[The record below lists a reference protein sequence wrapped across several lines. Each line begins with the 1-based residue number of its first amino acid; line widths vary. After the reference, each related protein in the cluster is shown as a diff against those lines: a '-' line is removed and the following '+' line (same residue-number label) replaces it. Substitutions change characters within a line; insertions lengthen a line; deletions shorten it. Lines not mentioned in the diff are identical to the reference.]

1 MSLSRTT
8 SAPKASIDSAQS
20 PAWRRNASPRA
31 TLASWSDSWRHSP
44 GNTSGAWPVS
54 CLRTRSRWASSG
66 HSGCWPA
73 ARERHEDGDQVVL
86 TSKAW
91 RLGALRAN
99 PDRHGDHVGA
109 FQPSTVNLL
118 PKGTR
123 VPS

>member
-20 PAWRRNASPRA
+20 PAWSRNASPRA

-44 GNTSGAWPVS
+44 GNTSGAWPVE
-54 CLRTRSRWASSG
+54 LLQDPLEVGLVGPVGLLGGRRG
-66 HSGCWPA
+66 
-73 ARERHEDGDQVVL
+73 ERHEDGDQVVL

-99 PDRHGDHVGA
+99 PDRRGA
-109 FQPSTVNLL
+109 TSGRFSP
-118 PKGTR
+118 R
-123 VPS
+123 R